1 VRGVAP
7 IRSICPI
14 YLIFSVLPTLLLGVA
29 GCAGGSDAPK
39 ADAQQ
44 AVVAPTPVR
53 ALASGLSCSPWP
65 NGAQPPADLG
75 LRRSTDQDV
84 SGTDTGSGVPAQV
97 TVGLACVVHPPG
109 QRVDGVYCGAADQ
122 GQTPRPCLVGQECAV
137 GSIMV
142 TEITSFQESDGVATC
157 GVFENW
163 SPTRARTIA
172 IWAKMR

>member
-1 VRGVAP
+1 MRGVAP
-7 IRSICPI
+7 IWPVCLIC
-14 YLIFSVLPTLLLGVA
+14 LILPAILLGVA
-29 GCAGGSDAPK
+29 GCGSGSDAQK
-39 ADAQQ
+39 ADAQK
-44 AVVAPTPVR
+44 AVAAPTPVR

-84 SGTDTGSGVPAQV
+84 SGTDTGSGVPARV

-109 QRVDGVYCGAADQ
+109 QRVDGVYCGAAEP
-122 GQTPRPCLVGQECAV
+122 GQTPRPCLVGQECAI